1 MRVSLNPRGHGH
13 NFAFLHQR
21 ILAIFPRALQRLPHV
36 GFADGLGAPAM
47 DDSQLCRRNS
57 FS

>member
-36 GFADGLGAPAM
+36 GFADNVVPVAGELLFRP
-47 DDSQLCRRNS
+47 
-57 FS
+57 